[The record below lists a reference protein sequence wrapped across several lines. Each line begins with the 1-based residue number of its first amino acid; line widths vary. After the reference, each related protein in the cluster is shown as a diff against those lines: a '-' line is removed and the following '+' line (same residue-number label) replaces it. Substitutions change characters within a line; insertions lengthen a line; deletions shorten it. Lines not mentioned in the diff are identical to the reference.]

1 MIRQLASRSCETI
14 QNVFKSY
21 EMTQNY
27 TIFFCLKEGICQKVL
42 CNNLN
47 LFDNDDLG
55 YSRGW
60 GMIYGEIMLITYVI
74 GHLLNNPHLIALSA
88 DKNQIAIC
96 R

>member
-1 MIRQLASRSCETI
+1 
-14 QNVFKSY
+14 
-21 EMTQNY
+21 MTQNY
-27 TIFFCLKEGICQKVL
+27 TIFLCLKEGICQKVL